1 MKMLQLPH
9 KIKGGTAM
17 NKQDINT
24 FIETMES
31 IGDLWTPEQVEYVF
45 GSMSLEDALNQRQSQ
60 IGQFVNII
68 NTVLN
73 K

>member
-1 MKMLQLPH
+1 
-9 KIKGGTAM
+9 M
-17 NKQDINT
+17 NKRDINT

>member
-1 MKMLQLPH
+1 
-9 KIKGGTAM
+9 M
-17 NKQDINT
+17 NKQEINT

-31 IGDLWTPEQVEYVF
+31 IGDVWTPEQVEDVF

-60 IGQFVNII
+60 IGQFANII

>member
-1 MKMLQLPH
+1 
-9 KIKGGTAM
+9 M

-24 FIETMES
+24 FIEAMES
-31 IGDLWTPEQVEYVF
+31 IGDLWTPEQVEDVF
-45 GSMSLEDALNQRQSQ
+45 SSMSLEDALNQRQSQ
-60 IGQFVNII
+60 IGQFANII